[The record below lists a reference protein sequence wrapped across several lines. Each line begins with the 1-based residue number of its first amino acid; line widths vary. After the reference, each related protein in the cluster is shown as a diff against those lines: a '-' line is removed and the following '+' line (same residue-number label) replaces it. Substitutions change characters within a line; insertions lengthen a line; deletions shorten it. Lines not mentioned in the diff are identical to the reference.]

1 MSTFSLSQNIR
12 FFMGGIPVLSE
23 KQFYTCNKKIITIWH
38 KLGLLW
44 SCSDMDTIVILQN
57 YAIRNDGRLRF
68 IVRNSYSSLNLA
80 ILKIE
85 TLLISQQLIKEEYTQ
100 ISENVFLLIWKTSV
114 IIDENYFDFR
124 ATILLGYLPQELLG
138 TSVYEFYHQEDI
150 ASMSDIHRKGN
161 PWHLLDCSS
170 FKLN

>member
-1 MSTFSLSQNIR
+1 M
-12 FFMGGIPVLSE
+12 VLLRWI
-23 KQFYTCNKKIITIWH
+23 Q
-38 KLGLLW
+38 
-44 SCSDMDTIVILQN
+44 IVILQN
-57 YAIRNDGRLRF
+57 SAIRNDGRLRF

-85 TLLISQQLIKEEYTQ
+85 TLLILQQLIKEKYTQ
-100 ISENVFLLIWKTSV
+100 ISEKVFLLIWKTSV
-114 IIDENYFDFR
+114 IIDKNYFDFR

-161 PWHLLDCSS
+161 PRHLLDCSS

>member
-1 MSTFSLSQNIR
+1 MACYGLAQ
-12 FFMGGIPVLSE
+12 
-23 KQFYTCNKKIITIWH
+23 IWIQ
-38 KLGLLW
+38 
-44 SCSDMDTIVILQN
+44 IVILQN
-57 YAIRNDGRLRF
+57 SAIRNDGRLRF

-170 FKLN
+170 FKLWRHCQLPMCDSHWFSLSSRVDSKLWFAMMIWHVR